1 MTPLLIACK
10 KKYRDIISIYIDAG
24 ADPNVADGAENT
36 ALHIVAMDKD
46 KGNVEKMLQ
55 FGADTEMKNRG
66 GDTALLLAIKGG
78 DQTNINLVL
87 ESSCNV
93 MEPNNKGASDYRTLS
108 G

>member
-24 ADPNVADGAENT
+24 ADPNVADAAEN
-36 ALHIVAMDKD
+36 
-46 KGNVEKMLQ
+46 
-55 FGADTEMKNRG
+55 
-66 GDTALLLAIKGG
+66 TALLLAIKGG